1 MEPGPP
7 ADLVHPTG
15 GKVVTGLRP
24 DALRGLTVLVVE
36 DETIIALEL
45 EQILNS
51 AGCRVLG
58 PVATVADALE
68 LLEDAEL
75 GAALL
80 DVQLLNGM
88 STTVAERLRALG
100 IPFVLVSAY
109 TGPELEKPILANAPR
124 VDKPVRQSRLLAALA
139 NAVSLHPLGRAN

>member
-1 MEPGPP
+1 M
-7 ADLVHPTG
+7 
-15 GKVVTGLRP
+15 VTGLRP

-68 LLEDAEL
+68 LIEGAEP

-88 STTVAERLRALG
+88 STTVAERLQALG

>member
-1 MEPGPP
+1 
-7 ADLVHPTG
+7 
-15 GKVVTGLRP
+15 VVTGLRP

-36 DETIIALEL
+36 DEMIIALEL

-68 LLEDAEL
+68 LIEGAEP

-88 STTVAERLRALG
+88 STTVAERLQALG

-109 TGPELEKPILANAPR
+109 TGPELEKPILAHAPR
-124 VDKPVRQSRLLAALA
+124 VDKPVRQAHLLAALA
-139 NAVSLHPLGRAN
+139 KAVGLHALGRPN